1 MENPGDESQSNNIQ
15 VKLPVNISYTAV
27 NDFLQKNVVGEFIKT
42 EKETGEVTTYAEILD
57 ISLGQSPDEKYDL
70 AVDVEFM
77 MLTKLLRNKIGRV
90 WLYVALEFNEEA
102 QEVWVSDFKLDGKT
116 GNWLMNNSLEVLANN
131 LMQESLK
138 DKMRYNFSTEIEKHI
153 QELNNKM
160 GDPYEVAGGINL
172 FGRIENLRIYRIV
185 PKPDRF
191 LILAK
196 MAANAVVDVD
206 RLDFNAPE
214 ETPATPEFPE

>member
-1 MENPGDESQSNNIQ
+1 MENPGEESQSNNIQ

-27 NDFLQKNVVGEFIKT
+27 NEFLQKNVVGELIKT

-90 WLYVALEFNEEA
+90 WLYVALEFDEEA
-102 QEVWVSDFKLDGKT
+102 QEVWVSDFKLDGKM
-116 GNWLMNNSLEVLANN
+116 GNWLMNNSLEVLANTI
-131 LMQESLK
+131 MQESLK
-138 DKMRYNFSTEIEKHI
+138 NKMRYNFTAEIEKHI

-206 RLDFNAPE
+206 RLDFNASE
-214 ETPATPEFPE
+214 DTPATPEFPE